1 LLNCTVFIHLFLKI
15 RHGKQSKKEAAV
27 SIHESGENYLE
38 TILILQNKL
47 GFVRSVDIANELDY
61 TKPSISRAVSI
72 LKNADYITVE
82 DSGQILLTQKGMT
95 KATEIYERHR
105 IISKFLIQ
113 SLGVS
118 ADTADQD
125 ACRIEHIISRE
136 TFSKMKK
143 YIEETN

>member
-1 LLNCTVFIHLFLKI
+1 M
-15 RHGKQSKKEAAV
+15 

-82 DSGQILLTQKGMT
+82 DSGQILLT
-95 KATEIYERHR
+95 
-105 IISKFLIQ
+105 
-113 SLGVS
+113 
-118 ADTADQD
+118 
-125 ACRIEHIISRE
+125 
-136 TFSKMKK
+136 KK
-143 YIEETN
+143 RNG